1 MDDSFFSIIVKILK
15 KQMGAQESTKQ
26 DFLPGKQKNKDIF
39 PLAHIIVHF
48 DHVYVKN

>member
-1 MDDSFFSIIVKILK
+1 
-15 KQMGAQESTKQ
+15 MGAQESTKQ

-48 DHVYVKN
+48 DHVLCEKIVSLDGPYTKYVC